1 MEHISRE
8 DAAALLKKYNKDPFH
23 IQHALTMEAIM
34 QWYAKELG
42 YENDAEYWG
51 IVGLLHDIDFEL
63 YPEEHCLKAPE
74 LLKEGG
80 VGDDIIHAVCSHGY
94 GITVGCGKTIDVK
107 PEHEMEKVL
116 FAADELTGL
125 IWAAALMRPSKST
138 KDMELKSLKKKYKS
152 KGFAAG
158 CSREVIE
165 RGADQLGWELE
176 KLLTMT
182 LQAMADCEDEINA
195 KMAEYIPEQLSFPK
209 KMAFFMVRSG
219 GFVP

>member
-1 MEHISRE
+1 MNYISRE
-8 DAAALLKKYNKDPFH
+8 DALSLLKKYNKDPFH
-23 IQHALTMEAIM
+23 LQHAYTVEAVM
-34 QWYAKELG
+34 KWYAAELG
-42 YENDAEYWG
+42 YGDDAEYWG

-63 YPEEHCLKAPE
+63 YPAEHCLKAPE
-74 LLKEGG
+74 LLRQGG
-80 VGDDIIHAVCSHGY
+80 VGEDIIHAVVSHGY
-94 GITVGCGKTIDVK
+94 GITIECGVTLDVA

-165 RGADQLGWELE
+165 RGAGQLGWELD

-182 LQAMADCEDEINA
+182 LEAMRATEDEVQA
-195 KMAEYIPEQLSFPK
+195 QVGTTES
-209 KMAFFMVRSG
+209 
-219 GFVP
+219 